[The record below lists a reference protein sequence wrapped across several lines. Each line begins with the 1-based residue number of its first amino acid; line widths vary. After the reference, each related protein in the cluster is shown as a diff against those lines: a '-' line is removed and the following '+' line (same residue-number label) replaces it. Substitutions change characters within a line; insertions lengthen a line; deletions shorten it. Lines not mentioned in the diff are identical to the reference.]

1 VIESLQGSLDTPEP
15 RNYIVH
21 MKARLIQIG
30 NSRGIRIPKALLEQ
44 THLTE
49 DVHIEAQA
57 GEIVIRSARLP
68 RGDWEEAFLG
78 MAQRG
83 DDQLLDEA
91 RRTAFDETE
100 WEW

>member
-1 VIESLQGSLDTPEP
+1 
-15 RNYIVH
+15 

-30 NSRGIRIPKALLEQ
+30 NSRGVRIPKALLEQ

-49 DVHIEAQA
+49 DVQIEAHA
-57 GEIVIRSARLP
+57 GEIVIRSARLS
-68 RGDWEEAFLG
+68 REGWKEGFLR